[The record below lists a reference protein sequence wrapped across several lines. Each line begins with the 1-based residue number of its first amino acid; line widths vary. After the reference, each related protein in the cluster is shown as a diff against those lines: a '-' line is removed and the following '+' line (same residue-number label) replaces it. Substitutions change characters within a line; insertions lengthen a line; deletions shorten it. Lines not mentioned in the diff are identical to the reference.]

1 MTSRA
6 ASRVASATSR
16 SPPSGDRPASAA
28 SARKRN
34 RGVESAYGGKATGT
48 GGTRR
53 IYRPTDPRQRGLSFR
68 AEAPPGAVVEE
79 SESSGP
85 RGLSTR
91 RERDSSTTR
100 LRRFARNDKSR
111 GRTLDSGMVPPA
123 KTVLKSVLWVDD
135 EVDLLESHRIFLR

>member
-53 IYRPTDPRQRGLSFR
+53 IYRPTDPRQRNRVILSR
-68 AEAPPGAVVEE
+68 QAKDLRHPE
-79 SESSGP
+79 
-85 RGLSTR
+85 RGLSVWTPKI
-91 RERDSSTTR
+91 
-100 LRRFARNDKSR
+100 LRSAQDHQRYPN
-111 GRTLDSGMVPPA
+111 
-123 KTVLKSVLWVDD
+123 
-135 EVDLLESHRIFLR
+135 